1 MRLKVG
7 KWRKYNM
14 ATGNYNLLEVTPTI
28 NTDEYA
34 VGDCI
39 FISTEIPGFFRG
51 DNDAAEI
58 KSLTIIDRSVDA
70 PAMYVYLTTDS
81 TTLGAINATADGA
94 DTVVDGVQ
102 CIIPVIAADFIGGAN
117 FTDTCG
123 VANITDPANDGIGCI
138 VKAEN
143 SRSIY
148 ICAILAAGV
157 ETFAVGDLTFK
168 IGVKYL

>member
-1 MRLKVG
+1 MRLS
-7 KWRKYNM
+7 
-14 ATGNYNLLEVTPTI
+14 YNLLEVTPTI

-39 FISTEIPGFFRG
+39 FVSTEIPNFFRTA
-51 DNDAAEI
+51 NDYAEI
-58 KSLTIIDRSVDA
+58 KSLTIIDRTVDA

-102 CIIPVIAADFIGGAN
+102 CIIPVVAADFLGGAN
-117 FTDTCG
+117 LTDTCG
-123 VANITDPANDGIGCI
+123 VACITDPANDGIGCI
-138 VKAEN
+138 VSSEG
-143 SRSIY
+143 SSSLY

>member
-1 MRLKVG
+1 
-7 KWRKYNM
+7 M
-14 ATGNYNLLEVTPTI
+14 ATGSYNLLEVTPTI

-39 FISTEIPGFFRG
+39 FISTEISGFFRG

-58 KSLTIIDRSVDA
+58 KSVTIIDRGSNEPDMA
-70 PAMYVYLTTDS
+70 IYLTTNS

-94 DTVVDGVQ
+94 DAVTDDIQ
-102 CIIPVIAADFIGGAN
+102 CIIPVVTADYLGGAN
-117 FTDTCG
+117 YTDTSS
-123 VANITDPANDGIGCI
+123 VACITDPANDGIGCI
-138 VKAEN
+138 VSSN
-143 SRSIY
+143 GSSSIY
-148 ICAILAAGV
+148 ICAILAQAA